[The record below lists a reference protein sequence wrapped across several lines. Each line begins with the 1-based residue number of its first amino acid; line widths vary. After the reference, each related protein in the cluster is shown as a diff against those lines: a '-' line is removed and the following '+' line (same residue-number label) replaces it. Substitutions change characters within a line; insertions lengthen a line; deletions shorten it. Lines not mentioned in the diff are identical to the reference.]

1 MGLIHHGARS
11 SSSLYLRPTFVL
23 TIGENFNYMSRLSYF
38 VFVLFGVFFCGFF
51 WQLPF
56 STTNRKASY
65 IPMYEEDRIH
75 GNLNFAFNVDSLISI
90 RE

>member
-23 TIGENFNYMSRLSYF
+23 TIGENFNYMQLAFLFCFCF
-38 VFVLFGVFFCGFF
+38 VWGFFCGFF